1 MALALRDR
9 RASQRPTGKSRPS
22 LRIVDGRRGAAR
34 AMVLVVTIMASG
46 AAALG
51 VIHTQIAGRQAQ
63 IDSLERSIVDAG
75 EQFDTLRAI
84 RAELRAPLRLDTAAR
99 ALDMEPAM
107 STSFL
112 PVDPQV
118 HAMAIAATGGSGDQ
132 ATVPDDLGPLDQ
144 FRLVKV
150 LGAVNP

>member
-9 RASQRPTGKSRPS
+9 RSTATSRVTRPQLT
-22 LRIVDGRRGAAR
+22 VVAARRGATR
-34 AMVLVVTIMASG
+34 VLVAVAMIVAGG
-46 AAALG
+46 AAVLG
-51 VIHTQIAGRQAQ
+51 VIHTQIAGRQARIDALDRQ
-63 IDSLERSIVDAG
+63 IVQAG

-84 RAELRAPLRLDTAAR
+84 RAELRAPLRLDEAAR
-99 ALDMEPAM
+99 ALDMRPAM
-107 STSFL
+107 ASSFL

-118 HAMAIAATGGSGDQ
+118 HAMVVASTGRSSEGG
-132 ATVPDDLGPLDQ
+132 AVPDDLGPLDQ

>member
-1 MALALRDR
+1 MALALRDL
-9 RASQRPTGKSRPS
+9 RPSTRGRQRPS
-22 LRIVDGRRGAAR
+22 LTIVAARRGTAR
-34 AMVLVVTIMASG
+34 VLVAVAVIVAAG
-46 AAALG
+46 AASLG
-51 VIHTQIAGRQAQ
+51 VIHTQIASRQAR
-63 IDSLERSIVDAG
+63 IDDLDRRIVAAG

-84 RAELRAPLRLDTAAR
+84 RAELRAPLRLDAAAR

-107 STSFL
+107 SSSFL

-118 HAMAIAATGGSGDQ
+118 HAMVVAATGRSAAGDD
-132 ATVPDDLGPLDQ
+132 VPDDLGPLDQ

>member
-9 RASQRPTGKSRPS
+9 RPSGDAVSRRRPN
-22 LRIVDGRRGAAR
+22 LQVIAARRGTTR
-34 AMVLVVTIMASG
+34 VLVVAAVLVAAG
-46 AAALG
+46 AAMLG

-63 IDSLERSIVDAG
+63 LDALNRRIVAAG

-84 RAELRAPLRLDTAAR
+84 RAELRAPLRLDAEAR

-107 STSFL
+107 SSSFL
-112 PVDPQV
+112 PIDPQV
-118 HAMAIAATGGSGDQ
+118 HAMVIAATGRSGGDG
-132 ATVPDDLGPLDQ
+132 ALPDDLGPLDQ
-144 FRLVKV
+144 FRLVKA